1 MLTKQLRVLVAEDGR
16 EEIARALRVA
26 YPEPQAQLELTTVGT
41 IPTLLATVEL
51 GTPEV
56 MFLDLSLGHPNPL
69 DAVRRVH
76 RAAPGVPLIV
86 CTGVAEKATAARSLS
101 EGAIDYVLKG
111 FLDART
117 IERVLRAALER
128 NTLEGLADLL
138 RDELTGLYT
147 REGFLA
153 LGTRAMDVAVRS
165 GGTLVILCAMIEKFP
180 ELQQELGTAA
190 AEETIKETTGV
201 LQSCFRR
208 SDLLA
213 RLGKAQ
219 FCALALDA
227 AEPSAPILRQRV
239 ATRISALNKLGEG
252 WRPLEL
258 RMSAGFWDA
267 NDGRSFAE
275 FLDSVEADLRHGE
288 AAATEPREHVGIA
301 G

>member
-1 MLTKQLRVLVAEDGR
+1 MLTKPLRVLVAENGR
-16 EEIARALRVA
+16 EEIARALQVA
-26 YPEPQAQLELTTVGT
+26 YPAPENQLELTTVCT
-41 IPTLLATVEL
+41 IPTLLATIEL

-56 MFLDLSLGHPNPL
+56 VFLDLALGHPDSL

-86 CTGVAEKATAARSLS
+86 CTEVGEKATAAKSLS

-117 IERVLRAALER
+117 IERVLRSALER

-153 LGTRAMDVAVRS
+153 LGIRAMDVAARS
-165 GGTLVILCAMIEKFP
+165 SGTLVLLCAMVDKFP
-180 ELQQELGTAA
+180 ELQQEFGTAA
-190 AEETIKETTGV
+190 ADETIQEMTDV
-201 LQSCFRR
+201 LRSCFRR

-239 ATRISALNKLGEG
+239 EARINAMNRIGTN

-258 RMSAGFWDA
+258 RLSVGFWGP

-275 FLDSVEADLRHGE
+275 FLDSVEADLRRAE
-288 AAATEPREHVGIA
+288 STPESPEQVGVPS
-301 G
+301 